1 MGKHTDRILELKSI
15 YYSYHNTDGETPA
28 ITDLS
33 FSVNESEF
41 IAIVGPSG
49 CGKSTL
55 LSLISGLIA
64 PEKGLIK
71 NSMGDLCGKVLQISA
86 ICSSTTSSLNGGP
99 STIMYF

>member
-71 NSMGDLCGKVLQISA
+71 INGRSLRKVLQISA